1 MKKNKKLTTI
11 ILVIIFF
18 VGLCVLLYPTVSNFV
33 NSRLAGETIIQYDD
47 SVKEKKEAEID
58 EMINDAKDYNT
69 ALASNSHSFK
79 NGESKDEA
87 YNSTLNI
94 DGKGMMGYITIDKI
108 DVNLPIYHGT
118 SSDVL
123 SKGVGHIEGSS
134 LPVGG
139 KSTHCV
145 LSGHRGLPAS
155 KLFTDLDDLEI
166 GDTFTI
172 TVLDRVITYEVD
184 QIKTVLPD
192 GVTDLDIVDGEDYVT
207 LVTCTPYGVNTHRLL
222 VRGHRIE
229 NLAEMSTATAD
240 ALQVDTKIV
249 ALCIAIPILAIL
261 LIWVLIHYRKK
272 RNKVSDESSNDNLST
287 DNIDDSKNNSDDEKK
302 T

>member
-1 MKKNKKLTTI
+1 
-11 ILVIIFF
+11 
-18 VGLCVLLYPTVSNFV
+18 VLLYPTVSNFV

-272 RNKVSDESSNDNLST
+272 RNKVSDDSSNDNLST